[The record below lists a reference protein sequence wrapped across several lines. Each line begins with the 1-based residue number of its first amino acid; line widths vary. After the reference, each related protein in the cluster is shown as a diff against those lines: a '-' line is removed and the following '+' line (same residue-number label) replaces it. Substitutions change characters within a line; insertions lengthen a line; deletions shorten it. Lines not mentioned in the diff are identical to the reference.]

1 MFCPQCGK
9 EIPSEAN
16 FCPYCRA
23 EIHRSK
29 ANAEQNG
36 QFSAAASPTQNS
48 ESQSLKAALR
58 TNRKRP
64 KKLLMQIVVVALA
77 LALATSVAYAAYYV
91 YTNVWLPSQ
100 QTQEQQQPAAEE
112 PTYTVNTVTE
122 EVSVPSDPYSSPG
135 QRSSDAWEYD
145 QIASSVHSDA
155 IDNINRRIQENMM
168 NEAEATSSSPNTID
182 ALENNDSN
190 YPVTLTKS
198 IKISYM
204 DDSIVCFLDS
214 GYQTAWGAH
223 GWGFRQS
230 QTYDLKTGELIDPW
244 TVFGMGKEEAIQV
257 TEQAVRTYLE
267 SNPSDIY
274 TTSEVIES
282 IEGRIN
288 NDDEWNITSSTQT
301 SSPLVIT
308 DEGLVYLTANYELGS
323 YAFGVRDI
331 VVAGFDGDNSRVG
344 SDIGSTQQNN

>member
-23 EIHRSK
+23 EIHHNAVGSEQEK
-29 ANAEQNG
+29 AFNSAEPEQNIEG
-36 QFSAAASPTQNS
+36 
-48 ESQSLKAALR
+48 QSLKSALR

-64 KKLLMQIVVVALA
+64 KRLLTQVLIVALA

-122 EVSVPSDPYSSPG
+122 EVSVPSDPVRSPG
-135 QRSSDAWEYD
+135 QRTNETWEYD
-145 QIASSVHSDA
+145 QIVSSVQSNA
-155 IDNINRRIQENMM
+155 IDNINRRIQENIMD
-168 NEAEATSSSPNTID
+168 EAEATNNSPSTVQ
-182 ALENNDSN
+182 ALEDDEYSH
-190 YPVTLTKS
+190 PATLTKS

-204 DDSIVCFLDS
+204 DNNIVCFLDS

-230 QTYDLKTGELIDPW
+230 QTYNLKTGELIDPW
-244 TVFGMGKEEAIQV
+244 TVFGMTKEEAIQA
-257 TEQAVRTYLE
+257 TENAVRTYLA

-274 TTSEVIES
+274 TTSEAIENIKS
-282 IEGRIN
+282 RIN
-288 NDDEWNITSSTQT
+288 NDEEWNIASSTQT
-301 SSPLVIT
+301 FSPLVIT

-331 VVAGFDGDNSRVG
+331 VVAGFDGRNSKVG
-344 SDIGSTQQNN
+344 VELK